1 MKRYVSAFLINAL
14 LIQLYGCYTLR
25 TYSYEDFRSMD
36 DIEEVSIIYNTNA
49 KVTLNKDPLD
59 NNYTKWIAE
68 TDTLRIYSANISDL
82 LSNPDSIIS
91 DSLILAKNQINKV
104 QIKEFDEVRAVTYS
118 VVFVGLVVLVI
129 VWVDNID
136 PPMSFKD

>member
-36 DIEEVSIIYNTNA
+36 DIEEASIIYNTNS
-49 KVTLNKDPLD
+49 KINLNKDRLG
-59 NNYTKWIAE
+59 NNYMKWIAE
-68 TDTLRIYSANISDL
+68 IDTLRIYSTHISGP
-82 LSNPDSIIS
+82 LSNPDLIIS

-104 QIKEFDEVRAVTYS
+104 QIKEFDEVRAAVTYS
-118 VVFVGLVVLVI
+118 VVLFVLLI
-129 VWVDNID
+129 VFIENVH
-136 PPMSFKD
+136 PPEFFQD